1 MEAQQVSSAV
11 QIYKIFS
18 KKGFTEEEAGIIAT
32 ALEQKDNL
40 ATKDDVHEVV
50 DKLHQTNSGWSASAL
65 PYSRRFSSR
74 IREFSISY
82 VNCGV
87 HSRSRTHPEVP
98 FQRTVPM
105 TSFFVRHEVD

>member
-40 ATKDDVHEVV
+40 VTKDDLSAVKDVLV
-50 DKLHQTNSGWSASAL
+50 DRIHKTNIGMVGFGIAILAAIFVTNPRVLDLISKLWGAL
-65 PYSRRFSSR
+65 PK
-74 IREFSISY
+74 
-82 VNCGV
+82 
-87 HSRSRTHPEVP
+87 
-98 FQRTVPM
+98 
-105 TSFFVRHEVD
+105 

>member
-50 DKLHQTNSGWSASAL
+50 DKLHQTNIRMVGFGIAILAAIFVTNPRVLDLVCKLWGAL
-65 PYSRRFSSR
+65 PK
-74 IREFSISY
+74 
-82 VNCGV
+82 
-87 HSRSRTHPEVP
+87 
-98 FQRTVPM
+98 
-105 TSFFVRHEVD
+105 